1 VGQQSGATKW
11 GNKVPQQ
18 TACTAKICAA
28 PLGARAAGRR
38 STRAERFQTVI
49 ALWLSDTALRA
60 AAQPN
65 SFVYRYLPNN
75 PARLEDGGKLQAL
88 QVSFDGQPL
97 TFGGT
102 ANAAADIIAPAQ
114 KEAAHAWRHGRSSG

>member
-1 VGQQSGATKW
+1 MPRRWEPAPRGA
-11 GNKVPQQ
+11 
-18 TACTAKICAA
+18 
-28 PLGARAAGRR
+28 ARPAR
-38 STRAERFQTVI
+38 SVSK
-49 ALWLSDTALRA
+49 LSSHCWLSDTSLRA

-88 QVSFDGQPL
+88 QVSIDGQPL

-114 KEAAHAWRHGRSSG
+114 KEAVHAWRHGRSSG